1 MAVQLVKALGA
12 VRVILTGTRPGRLKL
27 GQELGAVVVVNSR
40 EHDPVA
46 AVREATGG
54 RGADV
59 TLDCAGGDDTF
70 DQAIKMTKP
79 GGRLV
84 LVAFYHGPVT
94 ADLSDAVRR
103 NLTIFT
109 ERGEGGTSVGRALAL
124 LAAGRVRAQPLVSQT
139 FPLSEVHRGFE
150 VVEKRIEDP
159 MKVIFHP

>member
-1 MAVQLVKALGA
+1 
-12 VRVILTGTRPGRLKL
+12 VRVILTGTRPARLLL
-27 GQELGAVVVVNSR
+27 GKELGADLTVNTR
-40 EHDPVA
+40 EQDAVA

-59 TLDCAGGDDTF
+59 TIDCAGGDDTF

-79 GGRLV
+79 GGRVV

-94 ADLSDAVRR
+94 ADVSDAVRR
-103 NLTIFT
+103 NLTIYT

-124 LAAGRVRAQPLVSQT
+124 LAAGRVRAKPLVSQT
-139 FPLSEVHRGFE
+139 FPLTEVHRGFE
-150 VVEKRIEDP
+150 VVERRLGDP